1 MYAKHM
7 VPRPPAKFACEK
19 QLIRPASLSRQF
31 AHRNNALSSCVDIF
45 ARRPTDS
52 ICDCLAFQFANIK
65 GISPLVVKCE
75 RRRCDVCLRLCA
87 RIMKCIMGRGCQRET
102 QTASPALFPA
112 VKVANACT
120 AAFETKQLI
129 SSQLALALLSTHQ
142 FALNAC

>member
-65 GISPLVVKCE
+65 G
-75 RRRCDVCLRLCA
+75 A
-87 RIMKCIMGRGCQRET
+87 
-102 QTASPALFPA
+102 
-112 VKVANACT
+112 
-120 AAFETKQLI
+120 
-129 SSQLALALLSTHQ
+129 LSTSGEVREEAMRCLSAFVCAHYEMHYGERLPKGDSNCEPRFVPSRQ
-142 FALNAC
+142 GGERMHGCV